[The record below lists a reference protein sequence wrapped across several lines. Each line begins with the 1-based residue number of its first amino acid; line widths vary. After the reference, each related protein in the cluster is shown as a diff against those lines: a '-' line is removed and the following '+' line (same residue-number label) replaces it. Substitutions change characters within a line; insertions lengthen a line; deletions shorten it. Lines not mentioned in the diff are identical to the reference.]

1 MKTVYNKQI
10 SNDEYFQK
18 VEDFFNSKGLRDE
31 NGDKIVITDLD
42 TYLSYYDY
50 IKELDPEK
58 KYLELR
64 QPMYRQLF
72 DEANDLLQEYQAEK
86 GITIE
91 KVEDLATYFNAL
103 PILLNDIEAGPKF
116 LRIPFEEDFFE
127 IDTNTRL
134 IKVPK
139 MIADN
144 RWVVGISGDNLA
156 EILWF
161 KVDRFFDGQ
170 DLAVCFPRKFRD
182 EKDDTGYGQ
191 TYVQWKNGNLKGL
204 DIVVYPEI
212 DEEHIYFGWYLRT
225 MGQNS
230 GPLKAAGT
238 VNFSIRFECYKLKQ
252 EDSNEPSFNSPLLLS
267 FNTQPAK
274 FNVLENLMDKMKTDS
289 TNPNPMTSFVP
300 EDVMDQVKALPRFST
315 IFDNTLGQ
323 KAVILEDLPETAEL
337 DSNNEIKLTV
347 KVADV
352 PDGHTI
358 GYAWYYNNTL
368 IPDQNENQYIIQYTE
383 GQTASITGDYYARID
398 RTNPQG
404 QTRRI
409 SSDVT
414 HVLKPSKIRFANED
428 LTVDKNVIYSEQT
441 KVLST
446 AVIKDPI
453 QYSNEPTGTL
463 HYNWYRGDLTTVDFD
478 ENMESISTDQ
488 EYEIDDSTSSVG
500 KYWVTVYNQHNG
512 DKTDPIISRPWVVKM
527 PPEKPTI
534 NKIDFDPDTRTLTV
548 DVTAPNNNSE
558 DLVYRWYLTEY
569 GSSNVPF
576 EYNNNSYI
584 VPEEHLGSRYMCEV
598 KQIVFNRE
606 GAIAAQ
612 SIETNTY

>member
-1 MKTVYNKQI
+1 MKTAYNKQI

-18 VEDFFNSKGLRDE
+18 VTDFFNSKGLRDE
-31 NGDKIVITDLD
+31 NGGKIEITDLD

-72 DEANDLLQEYQAEK
+72 DEANKLLREYQDEHHV
-86 GITIE
+86 TVE

-103 PILLNDIEAGPKF
+103 PILLNDLEVGPKF

-161 KVDRFFDGQ
+161 KIDRFFDGQ

-230 GPLKAAGT
+230 GPLKAPGT
-238 VNFSIRFECYKLKQ
+238 VNFSIRFECYEGKQ
-252 EDSNEPSFNSPLLLS
+252 ENSNEPSFNSRLLLS

-274 FNVLENLMDKMKTDS
+274 FNVLENLMDKMKTDN
-289 TNPNPMTSFVP
+289 TKPNPMTSFVP
-300 EDVMDQVKALPRFST
+300 EDVMDQVQALPRFST

-347 KVADV
+347 EVADV
-352 PDGHTI
+352 PEGHTI
-358 GYAWYYNNTL
+358 GYAWYYNNAL
-368 IPDQNENQYIIQYTE
+368 IPDQDKNQYIIQYTE

-414 HVLKPSKIRFANED
+414 HVLKPSEIRFANED
-428 LTVDKNVIYSEQT
+428 PTVEKNVIYSEQV
-441 KVLST
+441 KLST
-446 AVIKDPI
+446 EVVKDPI

-463 HYNWYRGDLTTVDFD
+463 HYNWYHGDLTTVDFD
-478 ENMESISTDQ
+478 KNMESISTDQ
-488 EYEIDDSTSSVG
+488 EYEVDSESPVG
-500 KYWVTVYNQHNG
+500 KYWVTVYNKHNG
-512 DKTDPIISRPWVVKM
+512 DKTDPPIISNPWVVKM
-527 PPEKPTI
+527 PPATPTI
-534 NKIDFDPDTRTLTV
+534 NSINFDPDTRTLTV
-548 DVTAPNNNSE
+548 DVTAPNDNSE
-558 DLVYRWYLTEY
+558 DLMYRWYSMKY
-569 GSSNVPF
+569 GSSNVEF
-576 EYNNNSYI
+576 EYGKTSYT
-584 VPEEHLGSRYMCEV
+584 VPEEHLGSIYACEV
-598 KQIVFNRE
+598 KQVVF
-606 GAIAAQ
+606 GQ
-612 SIETNTY
+612 SGSSAVSTIETNT